1 MNNLIEYF
9 LLEQDKRYLKVPVLL
24 DVFKKIDKRSIN
36 RQDGYKIKD
45 ITIFNLRKE
54 EKIQFIDI
62 LDNQLFIVSK
72 DMKNILGKYDED
84 IMFKNIVLLD
94 HVEKK
99 QGNYV
104 LPIFE
109 EVDGLSEKSIFNMN
123 KTIVKKIVLDGKK
136 VQGKKIF
143 KIKGGDKPLIVV
155 RLDVAESLL
164 RRGFTGIKL
173 TPLEVSEG

>member
-1 MNNLIEYF
+1 
-9 LLEQDKRYLKVPVLL
+9 
-24 DVFKKIDKRSIN
+24 
-36 RQDGYKIKD
+36 
-45 ITIFNLRKE
+45 
-54 EKIQFIDI
+54 
-62 LDNQLFIVSK
+62 
-72 DMKNILGKYDED
+72 
-84 IMFKNIVLLD
+84 
-94 HVEKK
+94 
-99 QGNYV
+99 
-104 LPIFE
+104 
-109 EVDGLSEKSIFNMN
+109 MN